1 METYCC
7 FGKIIREKGLQG
19 SLIVSIKPPL
29 QDLIIKISSL
39 FIEIKPTS
47 FIPYFIEQKQIINQ
61 FQYQLFLKGISTKE
75 QAINFIHKEIF
86 VLQETYNQFIHI
98 PTDKNWLGYKIIF
111 QQKIIGIV
119 ENIIIQKFQTLVVT
133 EINYKEVLIPIHN
146 NSIIQINNQKKELEI
161 DIPDGLL
168 EIYLQ

>member
-7 FGKIIREKGLQG
+7 FGKILREKGLQG
-19 SLIVSIKPPL
+19 SLIVSIKPNL
-29 QDLIIKISSL
+29 QDLVKKISSL
-39 FIEIKPTS
+39 FIEITPNR

-61 FQYQLFLKGISTKE
+61 FQYQFFLKGISSKE
-75 QAINFIHKEIF
+75 QAVTFLNKELF
-86 VLQETYNQFIHI
+86 VLQETYNKFINI
-98 PTDKNWLGYKIIF
+98 PTDKNWIGYKIIF
-111 QQKIIGIV
+111 QQKKIGIV

-133 EINYKEVLIPIHN
+133 EINHKEVLIPIHKN
-146 NSIIQINNQKKELEI
+146 AITQINNQKKEIEI